1 MNKTTNRR
9 QWLQRAGLSSAGFLL
24 APAIAS
30 QARPQTSAKT
40 WSSESRVWERNLTFT
55 PEMNGL
61 KARLLANENPYGPS
75 DKAKVAMM
83 EAISDGNRYQHADAA
98 RLKAMLAEREGV
110 TTDHIILG
118 PGSTDLLEKVAIT
131 QFLDGGNVVSAD
143 PAYMALIK
151 TALAFRA
158 EWRNVPLTKDWAHD
172 LDAMYKA
179 IDSDTRLVYIC
190 NPNNPTG
197 SLTDSNALR
206 AFCRK
211 AAKKTMVFV
220 DEAYLE
226 FLAPDEQDSMVDLV
240 GEGHNIIVTRTFS
253 KIHAMAGL
261 RVGYSVGLPE
271 TLEAITAKVR
281 DNMGLNVSA
290 IRGAMA
296 SLEDETFLT
305 NSRNWTRETRAFTFD
320 SLKALGYAP
329 IPSYTSFMLFPLLP
343 ETDGKAYLEQMY
355 GQGVGVRVFELDDK
369 PWCRVSMGT
378 MPEMQLF
385 VESFKRV
392 AG

>member
-9 QWLQRAGLSSAGFLL
+9 QWLQRAGLSSAGLLL
-24 APAIAS
+24 APAITT
-30 QARPQTSAKT
+30 QARPPATAKT
-40 WSSESRVWERNLTFT
+40 WSSQSRVWERNLTFT

-83 EAISDGNRYQHADAA
+83 EAIADGNRYQHADAA
-98 RLKAMLAEREGV
+98 KLKSMLAEREGV

-158 EWRNVPLTKDWAHD
+158 EWRNVSLTKDWAHD

-179 IDSDTRLVYIC
+179 IDTDTKLVYIC

-197 SLTDSNALR
+197 SLTDSAALR

-226 FLAPDEQDSMVDLV
+226 FLAPEEQDSMVDLV
-240 GEGHNIIVTRTFS
+240 EAGHNIIVTRTFS

-296 SLEDETFLT
+296 SLEDEPFLD
-305 NSRNWTRETRAFTFD
+305 NSRNWTRETREFTLD
-320 SLKALGYAP
+320 SLKALGYTP

-355 GQGVGVRVFELDDK
+355 GQGVGVRVFEVDNK